1 MSSWGF
7 ADFVFGWDYD
17 FFADGSKARRAGFH
31 EYVETEQMFYR
42 LFEELRKATR
52 HPVGRYGML
61 RAMAGQ
67 GAGRVLGV
75 NLRARRDEQGISL
88 SELARRSGIAKGT
101 LSQLESGAGNPTIET
116 VFSLSNALG
125 VPVSALLSEPPAS
138 DLVLVRSA
146 DVEVLSGAAV
156 DLRMLRRLESPGSL
170 FEMYDQRIRPG
181 EVQHSSGHPGT
192 EHHVILTGRC
202 ADHRA
207 GPECRSSGRGTIW
220 RSGRTGRTS
229 TRRWT
234 GGALGAAAGVPA
246 GPRHS
251 DSRLDPPAE
260 LQVAVRSAGHG

>member
-1 MSSWGF
+1 
-7 ADFVFGWDYD
+7 
-17 FFADGSKARRAGFH
+17 
-31 EYVETEQMFYR
+31 
-42 LFEELRKATR
+42 
-52 HPVGRYGML
+52 ML

-146 DVEVLSGAAV
+146 DVEALSGAAV

-170 FEMYDQRIRPG
+170 FEVYDQRIRPG

-192 EHHVILTGRC
+192 EHHVILTGRVRIT
-202 ADHRA
+202 ARDRSQELGPGDYLAFRA
-207 GPECRSSGRGTIW
+207 NGPHEYE
-220 RSGRTGRTS
+220 
-229 TRRWT
+229 
-234 GGALGAAAGVPA
+234 ALDG
-246 GPRHS
+246 
-251 DSRLDPPAE
+251 E
-260 LQVAVRSAGHG
+260 VRSVLLLEYPPDTMPGVLESLHTD